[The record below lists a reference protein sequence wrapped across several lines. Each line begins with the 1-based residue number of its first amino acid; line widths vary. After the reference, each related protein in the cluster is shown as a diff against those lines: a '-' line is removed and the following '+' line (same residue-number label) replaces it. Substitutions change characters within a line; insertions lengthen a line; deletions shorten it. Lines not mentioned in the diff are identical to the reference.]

1 MKLAKH
7 IYHRVNE
14 TLFTG
19 VLPSGLTV
27 KIIPKRGFA
36 KKSVAFVVK
45 FGSVHKRFM
54 DANQTVVTLKE
65 GIHHFIEHM
74 LFESGADDL
83 SRKFMA
89 ANAMVNAYTTTNRT
103 VYFFHTTDSIDKPL
117 GLLVD
122 MLFHPKFEL
131 EDITKEQAII
141 EQEYRM
147 YEDEVDQAIYFDTL
161 ASLYH
166 THPVKDEVLGS
177 IQTIRSMDKAMLDQ
191 GLQIGYHP
199 ANMTLLIVGD
209 VDPKA
214 VFDSLQTMPELTSIP
229 LHSHLTAMAE
239 VDIDTIVRPQF
250 EVRKDINIA
259 YVTYAAKLP
268 NHLLTDPMDCA
279 MLEIKL
285 NFFLETLIGKQS
297 DDYHQLIKRQLAND
311 SLDYSSA
318 IEVTNGYFRITTES
332 KKPEQTLSA
341 LQAIVQNAPN
351 RPLDETQFMANRNRL
366 IGSYYR
372 AFNRID
378 GIANVFSD
386 YLVKGIDVD
395 QLMDNALKL
404 QVGDLA
410 IIAQIVASSPSV
422 SLIHRP

>member
-7 IYHRVNE
+7 VYHRVNE
-14 TLFTG
+14 TVYTG
-19 VLPSGLTV
+19 MLQSGLTV
-27 KIIPKRGFA
+27 KIVPKQGFA

-45 FGSVHKRFM
+45 FGSVHKRFV
-54 DANQTVVTLKE
+54 DANQTVVTMKE

-103 VYFFHTTDSIDKPL
+103 VYFFHTTAGIDKPL

-122 MLFHPKFEL
+122 MLFHPKFEIG
-131 EDITKEQAII
+131 DITKEQAII

-147 YEDEVDQAIYFDTL
+147 YEDDVDQAVYFDTL

-166 THPVKDEVLGS
+166 THPVKDEVLGTVS
-177 IQTIRSMDKAMLDQ
+177 SIRSMDQSIIEQ

-209 VDPKA
+209 VDPEA
-214 VFDSLQTMPELTSIP
+214 VFEALQSMPELNRIP
-229 LHSHLTAMAE
+229 THPQFTALSE
-239 VDIDTIVRPQF
+239 HDIDTIVRPF
-250 EVRKDINIA
+250 YEVKKDINIA
-259 YVTYAAKLP
+259 YVTLAAKVP
-268 NHLLTDPMDCA
+268 NHHLIDPMDCA
-279 MLEIKL
+279 ILEIKL

-332 KKPEQTLSA
+332 KKPEQTLAA

-351 RPLDETQFMANRNRL
+351 RPLDETQFLANRNRL

-378 GIANVFSD
+378 GIANVFSE

-395 QLMDNALKL
+395 RLMDQALKL

-410 IIAQIVASSPSV
+410 EIAQIVASSPFV